1 MHVPT
6 GFSPVC
12 LREGK
17 ESPGAHPER
26 GSADS
31 LRDLRQSHG
40 KKHPSESPRKDQR
53 GERSLKM
60 KKIKILFLG
69 ILVMGIFI
77 LAALAPA
84 RMQGRFILPVGYC
97 KVCLQQMDRA

>member
-1 MHVPT
+1 MHMPA
-6 GFSPVC
+6 GFSQVC
-12 LREGK
+12 LRK
-17 ESPGAHPER
+17 TAASPGAYPER
-26 GSADS
+26 GPAD
-31 LRDLRQSHG
+31 LPGGFCKPDG
-40 KKHPSESPRKDQR
+40 KKHPLKGFRKNRR

>member
-1 MHVPT
+1 
-6 GFSPVC
+6 
-12 LREGK
+12 
-17 ESPGAHPER
+17 
-26 GSADS
+26 
-31 LRDLRQSHG
+31 
-40 KKHPSESPRKDQR
+40 
-53 GERSLKM
+53 M